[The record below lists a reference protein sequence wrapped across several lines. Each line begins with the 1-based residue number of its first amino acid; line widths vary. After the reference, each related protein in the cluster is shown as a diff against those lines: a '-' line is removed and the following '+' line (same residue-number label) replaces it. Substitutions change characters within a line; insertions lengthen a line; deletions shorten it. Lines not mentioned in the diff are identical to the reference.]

1 MNIQN
6 LTQCCNINA
15 RGIMYKICWKQNTL
29 KKIQGI
35 VSFFHVKFLRIISE
49 YLRILNDIRSWY
61 LTQLTDIDMK
71 TSIQSF
77 VYESQ
82 TIIIGKETFILRK
95 FEAFASDFRECLEEI
110 FPRDACSKYNLQ
122 SHMLPVAK
130 GLTQQKVNAVT
141 KTLHGTSIFFMWMN
155 YEFQGKL
162 VHICWP
168 LIYASVL
175 IFYWVDMHLRNLD
188 VNLSLWERATHYWR
202 LKILTC

>member
-1 MNIQN
+1 
-6 LTQCCNINA
+6 
-15 RGIMYKICWKQNTL
+15 MYKICWKQNTL

-95 FEAFASDFRECLEEI
+95 FEAFASNFRECLEEI

-155 YEFQGKL
+155 CEFQGKL
-162 VHICWP
+162 DMLTINLRKCLDILLSRH
-168 LIYASVL
+168 ASSKFRCKLVTL
-175 IFYWVDMHLRNLD
+175 VTGNTL
-188 VNLSLWERATHYWR
+188 
-202 LKILTC
+202 LKIEDSNLLKISLYM